1 MPVYEFGPFVLD
13 TTERLLM
20 RGGERVPVTPKA
32 WQILEM
38 LVAAGGRLVRRETF
52 YERLWPNVTVEER
65 NLTVHMST
73 LRGLLEE
80 APSTAGLIETIT
92 GVGYRLLAEVRVL
105 SEGSRRTSPGRP
117 AGLVLPVGVLPF
129 ATDGLDE
136 AEAHLGIG
144 FAKAVAGQLGD
155 LPVVSSRH
163 SAANQGGIAYV
174 LEGAVR
180 RDSGRLSV
188 STQLLDVK
196 SGAAQWRETFA
207 QPAANAATLQDAVAR
222 RVSRWINPKAPTD
235 QRAALATYRP
245 RVAEAYFLQLQGRAL
260 LNIAER
266 KPALKALELFQ
277 QAVALDPE
285 YAVAHAGLSSTYLLM
300 ASSSHLRAMPLGQAL
315 VLARRSAQRAIAL
328 DETVG
333 EAWATLGKIKMH
345 YEFDWQGAEADLEHA
360 AALSPMSVEALLA
373 YGRFLMATGE
383 PDASIEVVER
393 ARRVDAQ
400 RRETLELM
408 GEVLWFAGRIEPAL
422 EALAEAIALPPPEKR
437 PHFRR
442 MVVFDQ
448 LGRHDQAM
456 ADRRAWLFICGEL
469 AIVDRLQEIE
479 RSRGW
484 KAAMAEWIVTVVES
498 ANLWPQAAQ
507 QWVAAGE
514 AGRALDALERG
525 LAERSTPMPFIL
537 QDPALRPLHD
547 EPRFRRIVQALGL
560 ATR

>member
-1 MPVYEFGPFVLD
+1 MPAYEFGPFVLD
-13 TTERLLM
+13 TTERRLM
-20 RGGERVPVTPKA
+20 RGGERVSVTPKA

-38 LVAAGGRLVRRETF
+38 LVEAGGRLVRRETF

-73 LRGLLEE
+73 LRGLLEA
-80 APSTAGLIETIT
+80 APSAAGFIETVT

-105 SEGSRRTSPGRP
+105 PEGNRRRSSGRP
-117 AGLVLPVGVLPF
+117 PRPVGVLPF

-144 FAKAVAGQLGD
+144 FAKAVASQLGD
-155 LPVVSSRH
+155 LPVMSSRQ
-163 SAANQGGIAYV
+163 SAADHGGIAYV

-180 RDSGRLSV
+180 RDAGRLSV

-196 SGAAQWRETFA
+196 NGTTQWRETFA
-207 QPAANAATLQDAVAR
+207 QPATSAATLQDAVAR

-235 QRAALATYRP
+235 ERAALASYRP
-245 RVAEAYFLQLQGRAL
+245 RVAEAYFLQLQARAL

-277 QAVALDPE
+277 QAVVLDPD
-285 YAVAHAGLSSTYLLM
+285 YALAHAGLSSTYLLM
-300 ASSSHLRAMPLGQAL
+300 ASSSHLRAMPLGQSL
-315 VLARRSAQRAIAL
+315 MHARRAAQRAIAL
-328 DETVG
+328 DETIG

-345 YEFDWQGAEADLEHA
+345 YEWDWPGAEADLEHA

-383 PDASIEVVER
+383 HDAAIEAVER

-400 RRETLELM
+400 RRETLELL
-408 GEVLWFAGRIEPAL
+408 GEVCWFAGQIERSL

-442 MVVFDQ
+442 MVIFDQ

-456 ADRRAWLFICGEL
+456 ADRYTWLFICGDL
-469 AIVDRLQEIE
+469 PTADRLQEIE
-479 RSRGW
+479 RSRNW
-484 KAAMAEWIVTVVES
+484 KAAMAEWIVAIVE
-498 ANLWPQAAQ
+498 AAGLWPQAAE

-514 AGRALDALERG
+514 VGRALDALERG
-525 LAERSTPMPFIL
+525 LADRSTPMPFIM
-537 QDPALRPLHD
+537 QDPALRPLHG
-547 EPRFRRIVQALGL
+547 EPRFRRIAQALGL
-560 ATR
+560 TGN